1 MDKVLI
7 MIFLII
13 LAVVVFAGLT
23 LVNVSK
29 NPEMMSTIGKAV
41 AMGV

>member
-7 MIFLII
+7 MLFLVI
-13 LAVVVFAGLT
+13 LAIVIFAGMT